1 MADINFKYDT
11 PEIGALRAI
20 KPLVVEIQNREDI
33 ISFTAALNKA
43 VKELGYVN
51 YATYRLDSMSASIVQ
66 RHI

>member
-20 KPLVVEIQNREDI
+20 KPLVIEIQNREE

>member
-20 KPLVVEIQNREDI
+20 KPLAIEIQTREE

-66 RHI
+66 RHM

>member
-20 KPLVVEIQNREDI
+20 KPLVVEIQAREE

>member
-20 KPLVVEIQNREDI
+20 KPLAVEIQTREEI
-33 ISFTAALNKA
+33 NFTAALNKA
-43 VKELGYVN
+43 AKELGYVN
-51 YATYRLDSMSASIVQ
+51 YAAYRLDAMSSSIVQ

>member
-20 KPLVVEIQNREDI
+20 KPLAIEIQTREE

-43 VKELGYVN
+43 VKELGYIN

>member
-20 KPLVVEIQNREDI
+20 KPLVVEIQTREE

-51 YATYRLDSMSASIVQ
+51 YATYRLDSLSASIVQ

>member
-20 KPLVVEIQNREDI
+20 KPLVIEIQTREE

-43 VKELGYVN
+43 VKELGYIN
-51 YATYRLDSMSASIVQ
+51 YATYRLGSMSASIVQ

>member
-20 KPLVVEIQNREDI
+20 KPLVVEIQNREE

>member
-20 KPLVVEIQNREDI
+20 KPLVVEIQNREE

-43 VKELGYVN
+43 VKEWG
-51 YATYRLDSMSASIVQ
+51 
-66 RHI
+66 

>member
-20 KPLVVEIQNREDI
+20 KPLAIEIQNREE

>member
-20 KPLVVEIQNREDI
+20 KPLVVEIQNREEI
-33 ISFTAALNKA
+33 NFTAALNKA

-51 YATYRLDSMSASIVQ
+51 YATYRLNSMSASIVQ

>member
-1 MADINFKYDT
+1 MADINFKYDA

-20 KPLVVEIQNREDI
+20 KPLVIEIQTREE

>member
-11 PEIGALRAI
+11 PEIGALRAN
-20 KPLVVEIQNREDI
+20 KPLAIEIQTREE

>member
-20 KPLVVEIQNREDI
+20 KPLVIEIQTREE
-33 ISFTAALNKA
+33 ISFTAALNSA

>member
-11 PEIGALRAI
+11 PEISALRAI
-20 KPLVVEIQNREDI
+20 KPLVTEIQTREE

-43 VKELGYVN
+43 AKELGFIN

>member
-20 KPLVVEIQNREDI
+20 KPLVIEIQTRED

-51 YATYRLDSMSASIVQ
+51 YATYRLASMSASIVQ

>member
-20 KPLVVEIQNREDI
+20 KPLVVEIQTREE

-51 YATYRLDSMSASIVQ
+51 YATYRLDSMSESIVQ
-66 RHI
+66 THI

>member
-20 KPLVVEIQNREDI
+20 KPLVVEIQTRED

>member
-20 KPLVVEIQNREDI
+20 KPLVIEIQAREEI
-33 ISFTAALNKA
+33 NFTAALNKA

>member
-20 KPLVVEIQNREDI
+20 KPLVIEIQNRDS

>member
-20 KPLVVEIQNREDI
+20 KPLVIEIQTREE

-43 VKELGYVN
+43 VKELGYIN
-51 YATYRLDSMSASIVQ
+51 YAIYRLDSMSASIVQ

>member
-20 KPLVVEIQNREDI
+20 KPLVVEIQTREE

-43 VKELGYVN
+43 AKELGFIN
-51 YATYRLDSMSASIVQ
+51 YAGYRLDSMSKSIVQ

>member
-11 PEIGALRAI
+11 PPLGALRAI
-20 KPLVVEIQNREDI
+20 KPLVVEIQTREE

-43 VKELGYVN
+43 AKELGFIN
-51 YATYRLDSMSASIVQ
+51 YAGYRLDSMSNSIVQ

>member
-20 KPLVVEIQNREDI
+20 KPLVVEIQNREEI
-33 ISFTAALNKA
+33 NFTAALNKA
-43 VKELGYVN
+43 VKELGYAN

>member
-20 KPLVVEIQNREDI
+20 KPLVIEIQTREE

>member
-11 PEIGALRAI
+11 PEISALRAI
-20 KPLVVEIQNREDI
+20 KPLVIEIQTREE

-43 VKELGYVN
+43 AKELGFIN
-51 YATYRLDSMSASIVQ
+51 YAGYRLDSMSNSIVQ

>member
-11 PEIGALRAI
+11 PEISALRAI
-20 KPLVVEIQNREDI
+20 KPLVVEIQTREEID
-33 ISFTAALNKA
+33 FTVALNKV

-51 YATYRLDSMSASIVQ
+51 YAAYRLDSVSASIVQ

>member
-20 KPLVVEIQNREDI
+20 KPLVVEIQTREE
-33 ISFTAALNKA
+33 ISFTAALNSA

>member
-11 PEIGALRAI
+11 PEIGALRAV
-20 KPLVVEIQNREDI
+20 KPLVIEIQTREE

>member
-20 KPLVVEIQNREDI
+20 KPLVIEIQTREE
-33 ISFTAALNKA
+33 ISLTAALNKT

>member
-20 KPLVVEIQNREDI
+20 KPLVVEIQNRDS

-43 VKELGYVN
+43 VRELGYVN

>member
-20 KPLVVEIQNREDI
+20 KPLVIEIQTRED

>member
-20 KPLVVEIQNREDI
+20 KPLVVEIQTREE

-43 VKELGYVN
+43 VKELGYIN

>member
-20 KPLVVEIQNREDI
+20 KPLVVEIQTREE
-33 ISFTAALNKA
+33 ISFTAALSKA